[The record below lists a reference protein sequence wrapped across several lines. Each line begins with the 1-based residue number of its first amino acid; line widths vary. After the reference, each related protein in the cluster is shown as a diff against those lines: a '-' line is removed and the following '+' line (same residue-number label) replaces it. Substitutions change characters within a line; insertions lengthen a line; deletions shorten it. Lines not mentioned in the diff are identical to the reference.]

1 MKLTLSKI
9 NQMLGALNSLSG
21 GRSRVIETNGQASGS
36 VVESFTFP
44 AQTKVN
50 IIHNVGVLRPLAETY
65 SEALKQITKD
75 VSPDGTNAAI
85 DADPA
90 LLRQYQKRH
99 EELLESKLS
108 AKGLLYINW
117 ETLET
122 AKVDTNTVANLGK
135 LVRGIPAPSDADLI
149 KDEEV

>member
-1 MKLTLSKI
+1 
-9 NQMLGALNSLSG
+9 
-21 GRSRVIETNGQASGS
+21 
-36 VVESFTFP
+36 
-44 AQTKVN
+44 
-50 IIHNVGVLRPLAETY
+50 
-65 SEALKQITKD
+65 
-75 VSPDGTNAAI
+75 
-85 DADPA
+85 